1 MPSTLCALSC
11 HLHTLGLFLKNIL
24 IITIEDKYGLCFGIR
39 PIQGMNNLYHFIV
52 RVHVRVRVRTCM
64 RVGACVCACGGRVKV
79 RSTCV
84 DMEVLFPT

>member
-1 MPSTLCALSC
+1 
-11 HLHTLGLFLKNIL
+11 
-24 IITIEDKYGLCFGIR
+24 
-39 PIQGMNNLYHFIV
+39 MNNVYHFIV
-52 RVHVRVRVRTCM
+52 RVHVRVRVRACIRVRACM